1 MTRTLPGA
9 ESAYDAIERVAEA
22 GLPSQ
27 ELLEEVARRI
37 ERVVPSDGYF
47 IGASDPSTSL
57 IMGQGVV
64 RDLPHDQCTPTW
76 DYEFRVPDYMKFRDI
91 AASGRSVADLHEET
105 GGRPD
110 RSPRWREYGTATG
123 YRAEVRTTFS
133 IGGAAWGVGQFD
145 RLGDSPRFSDDEKAW
160 LERIAPLVA
169 KALRRALVEQ
179 PASSPVARG
188 PGILVLDPEG
198 RALSATSEAAAWLE
212 EIESTLARD
221 TRGALPVPVEANAYA
236 SQVRAAM
243 DGSSD
248 TVPRARIRTSTGV
261 WLLMHGSILQGT
273 DNLAVVIEPAKG
285 GDVAPLI
292 VEAYGLTQRELDV
305 TRAIARG
312 LGTSEM
318 AEHLFI
324 SQHTVR
330 DHVKSVFEKTGVSSR
345 GELVAKV
352 FADHYSPILSEMPSA

>member
-9 ESAYDAIERVAEA
+9 ESAYDAIERVAGA

-47 IGASDPSTSL
+47 IGASDPGTSL
-57 IMGQGVV
+57 IIGSGVV

-76 DYEFRVPDYMKFRDI
+76 DYEFRVPDYMKFVDI

-123 YRAEVRTTFS
+123 FRSEVRSTFN
-133 IGGAAWGVGQFD
+133 IGTSTWGVAQFD
-145 RLGDSPRFSDDEKAW
+145 RLGDSPRFTDDEKAW
-160 LERIAPLVA
+160 LDRIAPVVA
-169 KALRRALVEQ
+169 RALRQAMIAQ
-179 PASSPVARG
+179 PAGSPVVRG

-198 RALSATSEAAAWLE
+198 RAVSATSEAAAWLD

-243 DGSSD
+243 DASVDS
-248 TVPRARIRTSTGV
+248 VPRARIRTSTGV
-261 WLLMHGSILQGT
+261 WLLMHGSLLQGT

-292 VEAYGLTQRELDV
+292 IEAYGLTQRELEV

-312 LGTSEM
+312 LGT
-318 AEHLFI
+318 AEIAEQLFV

-330 DHVKSVFEKTGVSSR
+330 DHVKSVFEK
-345 GELVAKV
+345 VAKV
-352 FADHYSPILSEMPSA
+352 FADHYSPIMAEI